1 MRNALRAHIRLVV
14 KDAAKVV
21 AVREHLVL
29 VGQIGAA
36 GVDQI
41 DAGQVVLLRHF
52 LRAQVFF
59 DRHGVVGAAF
69 DGGVVADNHA
79 VHAADP
85 ANAGNQPGAG
95 RVVAIQIERGQG
107 REFQKRR
114 AGVQQHVHP
123 LARQQLAARRVLGAR
138 RFAAAQRHLFQ
149 VQAQIVDQGAH
160 GCGVGQEVGG
170 AGVELALQ
178 KRHGATS
185 VFRWA
190 PA

>member
-69 DGGVVADNHA
+69 DGGVVAHNHA
-79 VHAADP
+79 VHTADP
-85 ANAGNQPGAG
+85 ANASNQPGAG
-95 RVVAIQIERGQG
+95 GVVAVQIERGQG
-107 REFQKRR
+107 SELQKRR
-114 AGVQQHVHP
+114 ARVQQHVHP
-123 LARQQLAARRVLGAR
+123 LARQQLAPRRVLGAR

-149 VQAQIVDQGAH
+149 VHAQIVD
-160 GCGVGQEVGG
+160 
-170 AGVELALQ
+170 
-178 KRHGATS
+178 
-185 VFRWA
+185 
-190 PA
+190 